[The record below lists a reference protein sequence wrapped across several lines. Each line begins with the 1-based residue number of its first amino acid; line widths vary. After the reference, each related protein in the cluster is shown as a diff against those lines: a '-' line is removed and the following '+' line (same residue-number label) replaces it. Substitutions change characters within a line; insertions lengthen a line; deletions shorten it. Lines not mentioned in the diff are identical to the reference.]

1 MFCVEVRILLVDVS
15 SLYHVFSR
23 NATQD
28 IRLGGKYSYPLTHL
42 TGP

>member
-1 MFCVEVRILLVDVS
+1 MFCVEVRLLLVEVS
-15 SLYHVFSR
+15 SLHHVCSR

-28 IRLGGKYSYPLTHL
+28 IRLDGKYSYPLRYL